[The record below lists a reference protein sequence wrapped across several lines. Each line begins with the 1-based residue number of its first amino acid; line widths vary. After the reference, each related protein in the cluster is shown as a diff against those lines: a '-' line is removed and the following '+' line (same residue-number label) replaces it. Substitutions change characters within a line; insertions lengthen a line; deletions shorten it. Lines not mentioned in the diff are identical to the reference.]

1 MKKKNNI
8 TNMNILQ
15 LIEKYNLDWELV
27 GWYKDSTG
35 KKEICR
41 PATDKKTQD
50 PKEII
55 RKFSFLATKANAEL
69 NVAYIIDIKNSPLA
83 IIDIDE
89 NIDIETVNKKMKF
102 TKNTMYLKGNSKG
115 FHIIVECEDF
125 INCKKSIDCLKHFEG
140 DIITDH
146 TMENI
151 EKEIF
156 NNEIVKVSKEEILTI
171 SKFKFEKSKIKNDS
185 DNENEIKEF
194 TYSVYEGNVEELEEI
209 VMNIPLSYSNNYHD
223 WIKIISILKKYN
235 FYNLAKRFSKKSKKY
250 NELTFDNDYNNKTSF
265 VDYDIGTLYFHSKEN
280 KTMFDRIINKY
291 KREIIKKEK
300 AEIKEIEKIQ
310 EKEIKEIKE
319 IKEKEI
325 KKIKE
330 ELLNNL
336 ENPYEK
342 IEEEFDKTHFK
353 CIKKSIYCSYDN
365 YKLVVFNER
374 NFKTSYSNI
383 AYDSIDKNGNPVK
396 LTFINDYCKS
406 ETAKVYQDMNIY
418 PNPSLC
424 PENEFNLWLP
434 FKITRD
440 IVNVEKCDIGLEF
453 ILHHIKILCNHSEEI
468 YNYVL
473 DWLGHLFQRPWE
485 KSSFLLFVSKE
496 GIGKS
501 TIFSKLLANM
511 LGNEKV
517 MTSTNPEK
525 NILGEF
531 NEALINSFLIIFE
544 ELSFLNTKSCMGTFK
559 SLITD
564 SEIYINPKGGKGF
577 MINSYHRVVGNTNNS
592 IVNIPTAEGDR
603 RKVIIKCSNEKKGDT
618 DYMNLLHKYCDDIN
632 TQHTFYEFLLT
643 REVEN
648 FISKPIPETEYH
660 KELKQYYES
669 PILTYL
675 KDYLINIFKNKGD
688 ILLKVEINNLY
699 NDFKTNCEATGENFI
714 YTLRKFS
721 REVKD
726 LSEINIIKT
735 KSSSKYYWNF
745 NLLPLLEEFNIDI
758 NDIGNE
764 ENEYVMES
772 DSD

>member
-27 GWYKDSTG
+27 GWYKDNTG
-35 KKEICR
+35 KKEIRR
-41 PATDKKTQD
+41 PAPDKKTQD
-50 PKEII
+50 PQEII

-102 TKNTMYLKGNSKG
+102 TTNTMYLKGNSKG

-146 TMENI
+146 IMENM

-171 SKFKFEKSKIKNDS
+171 SKFKFEKSIIKNDS

-209 VMNIPLSYSNNYHD
+209 VMNIPILNSNNYND

-235 FYNLAKRFSKKSKKY
+235 FYNLAKRFSQKSKKY
-250 NELTFDNDYNNKTSF
+250 NELAFNDYYNNNTSF
-265 VDYDIGTLYFHSKEN
+265 VDLDIGTLYYYSKEN
-280 KTMFDRIINKY
+280 KTNYEKIINKY
-291 KREIIKKEK
+291 K
-300 AEIKEIEKIQ
+300 
-310 EKEIKEIKE
+310 KEIKV
-319 IKEKEI
+319 
-325 KKIKE
+325 KE
-330 ELLNNL
+330 EILNNV
-336 ENPYEK
+336 ENPYSLVEEK
-342 IEEEFDKTHFK
+342 FDKTHFK
-353 CIKKSIYCSYDN
+353 CVEKSIYCSYDN

-383 AYDSIDKNGNPVK
+383 AYDSIDKNGNPVE

-406 ETAKVYQDMNIY
+406 TTAKVYQDMNIY

-424 PENEFNLWLP
+424 PANEFNLWLP

-440 IVNVEKCDIGLEF
+440 ILNVEKCDIGLEF

-603 RKVIIKCSNEKKGDT
+603 RKVIIKCSNEKKGDVE
-618 DYMNLLHKYCDDIN
+618 YMNLLHKYCDDIN

-643 REVEN
+643 REVED
-648 FISKPIPETEYH
+648 FISKPVPETEYH

-675 KDYLINIFKNKGD
+675 KDYLINIFKIKGD

-699 NDFKTNCEATGENFI
+699 SDFKTNCEETGENFI

-726 LSEINIIKT
+726 LSETNIIKT
-735 KSSSKYYWNF
+735 KSNSKYYWNM
-745 NLLPLLEEFNIDI
+745 NLIPLLEEFNIDI
-758 NDIGNE
+758 NDINNE
-764 ENEYVMES
+764 ENEYVMEG